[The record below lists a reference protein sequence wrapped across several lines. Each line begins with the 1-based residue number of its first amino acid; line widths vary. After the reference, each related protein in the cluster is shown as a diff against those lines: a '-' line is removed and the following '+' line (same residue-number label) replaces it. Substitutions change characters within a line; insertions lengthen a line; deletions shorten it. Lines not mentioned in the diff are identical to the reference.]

1 MKCKY
6 CQAELEDGAAICP
19 VCGKEQDAA
28 EEESVRAEQA
38 PAPAQT
44 PDNAETPASEEAAA
58 EVQSPAV
65 PEIKSGIKA
74 TPGKIALA
82 VTAGIVVLAVL
93 VALVI
98 SGISGGFA
106 SLKHT
111 GADAQATTAPV
122 ETGTASTDAA
132 EATEGTIPADGNP
145 DDVTCKGTYT
155 ATDDEVI
162 AAADTVVATMGGKEL
177 TVGQLQIYYWTEV
190 YDFLNQYAS
199 YASYFGLDYT
209 QPLDKQSCD
218 LGETPM
224 TWQQYF
230 LQCAI
235 DAWRSYQ
242 GLALEGEEAGLTMD
256 AEFQGYLDS
265 LPGDLEAMAADYGM
279 ADTAELMKANFGP
292 AATMDNYIKYMEV
305 YYSGYTYFGN
315 VYDSTL
321 PTSEQI
327 EAYFTERESE
337 YADEGVTK
345 DGGKYYNV
353 RHILVLV
360 QGGTTDD
367 DGNTTYSDE
376 EWEACRSK
384 AQEILDEWL
393 NGEATEDSFAALAN
407 EKSEDTGSNTN
418 GGLYTDLTADTN
430 FVENFKAW
438 YLDASRQ
445 PGDYGL
451 VQTEYGYHIM
461 YFSGSE
467 DIWYEAARSDI
478 ISEKV
483 SALVPAAL
491 EKYPAEVDYSVIKL
505 GFVDLNA

>member
-44 PDNAETPASEEAAA
+44 PDNAETPASEAAAA
-58 EVQSPAV
+58 EVQSPAA

-93 VALVI
+93 VALVV

-224 TWQQYF
+224 PWQQYF

-451 VQTEYGYHIM
+451 VQT
-461 YFSGSE
+461 
-467 DIWYEAARSDI
+467 
-478 ISEKV
+478 
-483 SALVPAAL
+483 
-491 EKYPAEVDYSVIKL
+491 AEVDYSVIKL

>member
-44 PDNAETPASEEAAA
+44 PDNAETPASEAAAA
-58 EVQSPAV
+58 EVQSPAA

-111 GADAQATTAPV
+111 GADAQATTATV

-265 LPGDLEAMAADYGM
+265 LPGDLEAMAADYGITLNM
-279 ADTAELMKANFGP
+279 ESLNRFEGYMINEASECIDYVKAVDRPNVKAMLDTFHMNIEEDSITEAIRK
-292 AATMDNYIKYMEV
+292 
-305 YYSGYTYFGN
+305 SGALLGHFH
-315 VYDSTL
+315 V
-321 PTSEQI
+321 
-327 EAYFTERESE
+327 
-337 YADEGVTK
+337 
-345 DGGKYYNV
+345 
-353 RHILVLV
+353 
-360 QGGTTDD
+360 
-367 DGNTTYSDE
+367 
-376 EWEACRSK
+376 
-384 AQEILDEWL
+384 
-393 NGEATEDSFAALAN
+393 GEANRRCPGPGGRFDWAEIGKVLKEINYGGYVVMEPFVTMGGQVGKDISIWRDLSHGATE
-407 EKSEDTGSNTN
+407 EQ
-418 GGLYTDLTADTN
+418 
-430 FVENFKAW
+430 
-438 YLDASRQ
+438 LDA
-445 PGDYGL
+445 D
-451 VQTEYGYHIM
+451 
-461 YFSGSE
+461 
-467 DIWYEAARSDI
+467 AA
-478 ISEKV
+478 
-483 SALVPAAL
+483 A
-491 EKYPAEVDYSVIKL
+491 SVAYL
-505 GFVDLNA
+505 RRVMG

>member
-82 VTAGIVVLAVL
+82 VTAGIVVLAVV
-93 VALVI
+93 VALVV

-279 ADTAELMKANFGP
+279 AHTNLGEKLLM
-292 AATMDNYIKYMEV
+292 D
-305 YYSGYTYFGN
+305 
-315 VYDSTL
+315 
-321 PTSEQI
+321 
-327 EAYFTERESE
+327 
-337 YADEGVTK
+337 
-345 DGGKYYNV
+345 
-353 RHILVLV
+353 
-360 QGGTTDD
+360 
-367 DGNTTYSDE
+367 
-376 EWEACRSK
+376 
-384 AQEILDEWL
+384 
-393 NGEATEDSFAALAN
+393 FAAACAEIASM
-407 EKSEDTGSNTN
+407 EKNPKLEGRFMAMF
-418 GGLYTDLTADTN
+418 LTPKN
-430 FVENFKAW
+430 SK
-438 YLDASRQ
+438 
-445 PGDYGL
+445 
-451 VQTEYGYHIM
+451 
-461 YFSGSE
+461 
-467 DIWYEAARSDI
+467 
-478 ISEKV
+478 
-483 SALVPAAL
+483 
-491 EKYPAEVDYSVIKL
+491 
-505 GFVDLNA
+505 